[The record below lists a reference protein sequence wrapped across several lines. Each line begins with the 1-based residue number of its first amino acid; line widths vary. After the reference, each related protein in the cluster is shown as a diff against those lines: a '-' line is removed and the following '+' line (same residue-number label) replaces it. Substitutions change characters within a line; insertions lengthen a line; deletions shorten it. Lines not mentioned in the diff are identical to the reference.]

1 MIILIIKQINH
12 LGILGITLY
21 PFIVLRDK
29 SLKQDKLIMNH
40 ERIHIRQQMELLVLP
55 FYILY
60 LIEFGMGLIKYRSK
74 YKAYMNISFEQE
86 AYQHDADLNYLKE
99 RKMWAWKRFI
109 GTNKNRD

>member
-1 MIILIIKQINH
+1 MIIIIKQIKH

-29 SLKQDKLIMNH
+29 SLKQEKRIMNH
-40 ERIHIRQQMELLVLP
+40 EQIHIRQQKELLVLP
-55 FYILY
+55 FYLIY
-60 LIEFGMGLIKYRSK
+60 LLEFGIGLIKYRNK
-74 YKAYMNISFEQE
+74 VKAYMNISFERE
-86 AYQHDADLNYLKE
+86 AYQHDIDLNYLKD

>member
-1 MIILIIKQINH
+1 MTIIIAQIKH

-29 SLKQDKLIMNH
+29 TLKQDKRIMNH
-40 ERIHIRQQMELLVLP
+40 ERIHIRQQKELLVLP

-60 LIEFGMGLIKYRSK
+60 LIEYVIGLIKYKSK
-74 YKAYMNISFEQE
+74 FKAYMNISFEQE
-86 AYQHDADLNYLKE
+86 AYQHDIDLNYLKD

-109 GTNKNRD
+109 GTNNNRD